1 MKILIEKEISA
12 EVFMLMM
19 EIGKATERK
28 DIISVVKLAS
38 EHGGELSPEILCQE
52 LLNDR
57 PENVGRTILNRCCDE
72 RLMEWIDIGTTARLT
87 RDGEDSAETGITY
100 QKMRDI
106 YEIIYYDKGLL
117 PCLIGCKGTG
127 QSEFNQKSSFKE
139 YEVNSDVKNNLTQ
152 EISFTLPETKESIK
166 VYSIER
172 KGARSEIG
180 KKIKIFYNL
189 SDDGHNELTLSGDA
203 KGQYSDLEY
212 SFDEG
217 FKSILKSLGRSK
229 DWDSK
234 NGSLKVSFTDLTSD
248 KEKRNFI
255 QDFSEKKVVENY
267 FCEEALDKVTLK
279 EVPVFP
285 RTPNDAQE
293 WFVWLLKNEINDY
306 LEEEQY
312 KEYSEKILQRFGHFA
327 DVLEVPESRD
337 LAEIIKRESA
347 GKFPDKYW
355 YLVAPLDLK
364 SIAGDKRKI
373 TEVW

>member
-38 EHGGELSPEILCQE
+38 ENGGELSPEILCQE

-72 RLMEWIDIGTTARLT
+72 RLMEWTDDGKSTRLT
-87 RDGEDSAETGITY
+87 RDGEASAETGIHY
-100 QKMRDI
+100 QAMRDI
-106 YEIIYYDKGLL
+106 YEIVYFDKGLI

-127 QSEFNQKSSFKE
+127 QSEFSQKSSFKE
-139 YEVNSDVKNNLTQ
+139 YEVNSDVKNKLTQ

-166 VYSIER
+166 VISIER
-172 KGARSEIG
+172 KGVRSEIG
-180 KKIKIFYNL
+180 KKIKVTYIL
-189 SDDGHNELTLSGDA
+189 SDEGQNELRLSGDI

-212 SFDEG
+212 SFHEG
-217 FKSILKSLGRSK
+217 FKSILKSLGRNK

-234 NGSLKVSFTDLTSD
+234 NGYLKVGFTDLSSD
-248 KEKRNFI
+248 KERRNFI
-255 QDFSEKKVVENY
+255 QDISEKMVVESY

-285 RTPNDAQE
+285 RTLEDARE

-306 LEEEQY
+306 LEEDQY
-312 KEYSEKILQRFGHFA
+312 QEYSEKIRQRFGHFA
-327 DVLEVPESRD
+327 EDLEVPALKD

-355 YLVAPLDLK
+355 YLVAPGDLRR
-364 SIAGDKRKI
+364 IAGKGLKI